1 MEFKDLTKKD
11 AQVRR
16 HVSLITIMLTLTC
29 VTCVDQHEPGA
40 GQADD
45 DLAHG
50 SEGPGDAGTEA
61 GIPSLDSS
69 LQIGQNF
76 DGFKRLYGKFI
87 TSTGPS
93 VRWDKIEKLPPDAV
107 SKGQNIFY
115 PDIKLFLSS

>member
-16 HVSLITIMLTLTC
+16 HVSLITIMLSR
-29 VTCVDQHEPGA
+29 VTCADQHEPGA

-50 SEGPGDAGTEA
+50 SEGPGDVETED
-61 GIPSLDSS
+61 GIPSLNSS

-107 SKGQNIFY
+107 SRRQNIFTQISNCFY
-115 PDIKLFLSS
+115 LPN